1 MRLAAV
7 IRARLA
13 SVPAAAPAFALLLPW
28 QCNLL
33 PPPPSD
39 GGAPAAVVSP
49 AGGTRSAEAAAGS
62 SRASAAVA
70 KQEAPSGRVSSAPP
84 RVPPV
89 RTITLPDEVVVKALA
104 AGQPAFLRCWA
115 RAQRAD
121 GLSATKVHLH
131 IELDASGKVTATQSD
146 SESPALSTCLT
157 VVARRLAFPAPGR
170 AAIVDLPLMFP

>member
-13 SVPAAAPAFALLLPW
+13 SIPAVAPAFALLLPW

-33 PPPPSD
+33 PPPSD
-39 GGAPAAVVSP
+39 GGAPAAAVAP
-49 AGGTRSAEAAAGS
+49 AGGARPAAGS
-62 SRASAAVA
+62 AGASAAVA

-104 AGQPAFLRCWA
+104 VGQPAFLRCWA

-131 IELDASGKVTATQSD
+131 IELDASGKVTASQSD
-146 SESPALSTCLT
+146 SESPALSSCLA
-157 VVARRLAFPAPGR
+157 VVARRLPFPAPGR
-170 AAIVDLPLMFP
+170 AAVVDLPLMFP